1 MRGKER
7 MLHLKLSSII
17 ECVARGREKKRTEE
31 KRKQDKRTEQE
42 RKEREKNRE

>member
-17 ECVARGREKKRTEE
+17 ECVARGRELGNSDYRSWHMITTKK
-31 KRKQDKRTEQE
+31 
-42 RKEREKNRE
+42 